1 MWETLTS
8 YNGRMVLAG
17 TAILGVSAGVVGTF
31 MMLRKRSLIGDVVG
45 HAAVPGLAVAYLIGE
60 WRQPGGGQH
69 LPGLI
74 AGAFAAGVAGAVCV
88 LLIDRTTRLRSD
100 AALAVVLAVFYGVG
114 VSLLRI
120 IQQVP
125 SGSAAGL
132 IDYLNGKSA
141 SLIGSDVTTFAAA
154 AVVLLAVTLLL
165 FKELTLLC
173 FDADYAGSRG
183 LPTGVLEVL
192 LTGLVVGVTVLGM
205 QSVGLILV
213 VATLIIPPT
222 AARFWTDDVR
232 ALTALAAVFG
242 GLCSVAGV
250 VLSSSAP
257 KVPLGPVIV
266 LCGTALFLASL
277 LFGRRRGVVTEWV
290 RRRRS
295 AATPV

>member
-45 HAAVPGLAVAYLIGE
+45 HAAVPGLAIAYLLGE

-69 LPGLI
+69 LPSLI

-88 LLIDRTTRLRSD
+88 LLIDRTTRLRAD

-120 IQQVP
+120 VQQVP

-173 FDADYAGSRG
+173 FDADYAGARG
-183 LPTGVLEVL
+183 LPTAALEVL

-232 ALTALAAVFG
+232 ALTALAAAFG

-250 VLSSSAP
+250 VLSSAAP

-266 LCGTALFLASL
+266 LCGTAVFVLSL
-277 LFGRRRGVVTEWV
+277 LFGRRRGVVTE
-290 RRRRS
+290 RLRRRS
-295 AATPV
+295 HAAAA